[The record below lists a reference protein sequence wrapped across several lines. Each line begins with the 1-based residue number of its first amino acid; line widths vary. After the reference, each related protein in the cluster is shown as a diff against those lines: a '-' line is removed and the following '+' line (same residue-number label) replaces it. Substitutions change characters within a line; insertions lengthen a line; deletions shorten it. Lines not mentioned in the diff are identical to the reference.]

1 MLAIPID
8 LNVDGSRYF
17 GYWKIGLLTT
27 YQFALL
33 LLGEDLAQKPDSAKI
48 VSRLGN
54 VLAEVGNFSEATKYF
69 QLVVKLNPYDVNN
82 HSTLAQALVIQ
93 ERYDEAITALLKKAV
108 GFMLHIGE
116 KETVVKLQKYLEL
129 IESKKQ

>member
-1 MLAIPID
+1 M
-8 LNVDGSRYF
+8 
-17 GYWKIGLLTT
+17 KIGLLMT

>member
-1 MLAIPID
+1 M
-8 LNVDGSRYF
+8 
-17 GYWKIGLLTT
+17 T

-33 LLGEDLAQKPDSAKI
+33 LLGEDLAKSHGSVRI
-48 VSRLGN
+48 VSRLDSF
-54 VLAEVGNFSEATKYF
+54 LAEVGNFDKATKYF
-69 QLVVKLNPYDVNN
+69 QQAVNLNPYDVNN

-93 ERYDEAITALLKKAV
+93 ERYDEAIAALLKKAV